1 MGKKADIR
9 ISLDDVRRLQRMNP
23 AQAYTWLV
31 HFYIEAYEA
40 GLREGEKEFDDA
52 VILDED
58 AARERIGE
66 EAYNDLIGG
75 ER

>member
-9 ISLDDVRRLQRMNP
+9 VSLADVAKLKRMNP
-23 AQAYTWLV
+23 AQIYAWLV
-31 HFYIEAYEA
+31 GFYKEAYEA

-58 AARERIGE
+58 AARERIGN
-66 EAYNDLIGG
+66 EALNNLIGG
-75 ER
+75 EQ